1 MSAKV
6 GVGATQIVVFAL
18 AAFDKLFEAT
28 HSCVIATGFVG
39 EGTHSV
45 MGLFFAIQA

>member
-1 MSAKV
+1 MSI
-6 GVGATQIVVFAL
+6 GATEIIVFAL
-18 AAFDKLFEAT
+18 TAFDKLFEAT
-28 HSCVIATGFVG
+28 HSCVIATAFIG